1 MILKFIDIA
10 LSSCFIVLKLLLNNV
25 QTDFCSVSAQGS
37 LFSNKVIPSKFLYH
51 ILSTFYSIVYCAS
64 NLLFSYC
71 CLHHM
76 SFIFVICSFS
86 LRTVIVRASVH
97 CFLAHF
103 CQRKEQLFLFSEL
116 QSSLEYYIVRKHIRE
131 PPGPQCFLS
140 V

>member
-1 MILKFIDIA
+1 MYRQTFV
-10 LSSCFIVLKLLLNNV
+10 LSQLCFWR
-25 QTDFCSVSAQGS
+25 GS

-116 QSSLEYYIVRKHIRE
+116 QSSLEYYIVCKHIRE
-131 PPGPQCFLS
+131 PPGPQCFLFKGPPNVLFIFQVFS
-140 V
+140 W